1 MKLTGK
7 TAKAMADVHA
17 YAAGKEARG
26 RVTKVTVEDVDV
38 RVIREKLKLSQ
49 EGFAERFGFPIA
61 TLKNWEQ
68 GRRKPENAA
77 KVLLRLIERQPKIVE
92 REVKRVKEE
101 MQTG

>member
-7 TAKAMADVHA
+7 TVNALADVRA
-17 YAAGKEARG
+17 YAPGKKYLG

-38 RVIREKLKLSQ
+38 KGIRERLKLSQ

-68 GRRKPENAA
+68 GRRKPEHAA
-77 KVLLRLIERQPKIVE
+77 KVLLRLIDRQPNLVE
-92 REVKRVKEE
+92 REVKRAKDE
-101 MQTG
+101 MEAT